1 MKAHCTGQFKPFA
14 MRGSHGYAAA
24 MKMALTL

>member
-1 MKAHCTGQFKPFA
+1 MKAHCRQQFKPFA